1 MTSLHFFTIFLFLV
15 VDPRFGS
22 LFVSSTELVL
32 EFKVDGEELEQHDVE
47 ERGETGSE
55 EDDVALSPI
64 AISVSSCKILP
75 FNTSISLSRASMKG
89 FLSASSALSS
99 VTSLKRLTLSMLSLA
114 FPPLSRHNCFFF
126 FVAPRPASKCLPV
139 FVLARKPAI

>member
-1 MTSLHFFTIFLFLV
+1 M
-15 VDPRFGS
+15 
-22 LFVSSTELVL
+22 L

-126 FVAPRPASKCLPV
+126 LCGSTSSVSVYQSLYWLESRRFNKFIRGNNL
-139 FVLARKPAI
+139 LAQKSSIQAKQRND